1 MFVVFLALADYF
13 LHSIGA
19 FKAVLLKIV
28 QISSEYP

>member
-1 MFVVFLALADYF
+1 MFVFFLAVGDYF

-28 QISSEYP
+28 QISAEYP